1 MEDFFLNI
9 YRRFKGLSI
18 KYKALFLFLK
28 IVISVSFVIYVLSRT
43 NFEGLSRAFSG
54 INVGFL
60 FLTVFITFLATIFYN
75 LRYARILS
83 LFDMHIPF
91 WGLYVINRFSN
102 LINFFLPGGVGQEI
116 GRLSYIDGKKK
127 VIASSLVD
135 RFLGLLSLLIL
146 LLASVFFTSV
156 GSTLYILLIILAFLA
171 AAAGYWYVRTRFHL
185 KMGLSLVWS
194 LVYSFLLVVMA
205 FFQFKAVG
213 IEIDFL
219 HLLFWVPLINLLLTL
234 PISIQGYG
242 LLEFFWFIVLS
253 LLAEQVLAYT
263 ILGYLINFV
272 LSIPGFVILL
282 RGKKPP
288 VPISSGTDSN

>member
-1 MEDFFLNI
+1 MEQSFLI
-9 YRRFKGLSI
+9 VYRRFEAI
-18 KYKALFLFLK
+18 REKYKIPFLFLK
-28 IVISVSFVIYVLSRT
+28 IAISVSLVVYLVSKT
-43 NFEGLSRAFSG
+43 NLKEIFRIFSG
-54 INVGFL
+54 ADVGFL
-60 FLTVFITFLATIFYN
+60 LLTMLITFLATIFYN
-75 LRYARILS
+75 LRYVRVLS
-83 LFDMHIPF
+83 AFNKQIPF
-91 WGLYVINRFSN
+91 CEMYLINRFSN
-102 LINFFLPGGVGQEI
+102 LINFFLPGGIGQEI
-116 GRLSYIDGKKK
+116 GRLAYIDGKKK

-146 LLASVFFTSV
+146 LLASIFFTSV
-156 GSTLYILLIILAFLA
+156 GSTLYLLLIILVFLA

>member
-9 YRRFKGLSI
+9 YRRLKGSSV

-28 IVISVSFVIYVLSRT
+28 IAISVSFVIYVLSRT

-185 KMGLSLVWS
+185 KMSLSLVWS

-205 FFQFKAVG
+205 FFQFRTVG
-213 IEIDFL
+213 IELNFF
-219 HLLFWVPLINLLLTL
+219 HLLLWVPLLNIVLTL

-242 LLEFFWFIVLS
+242 LNEYLWLVF
-253 LLAEQVLAYT
+253 LAIPIENVLAYT
-263 ILGYLINFV
+263 LIGYSINLALSLPGLIIF
-272 LSIPGFVILL
+272 F
-282 RGKKPP
+282 KKNVSPQSL
-288 VPISSGTDSN
+288 V